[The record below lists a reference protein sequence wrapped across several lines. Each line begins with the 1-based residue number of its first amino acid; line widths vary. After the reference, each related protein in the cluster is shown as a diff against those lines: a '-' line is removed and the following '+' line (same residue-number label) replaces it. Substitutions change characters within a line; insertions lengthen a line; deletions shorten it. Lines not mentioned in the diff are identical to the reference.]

1 MNTIKVRNIDI
12 GAGSPKICVPI
23 VGKNVDEIIS
33 SAEKIGKVG
42 ADLVE
47 WRIDWF
53 DKVDSIDATIEVL
66 GALRKVLDETPILVT
81 FRTSKEGGERAID
94 ADSYVKLNCEI
105 AKSGLADL
113 VDIEVFTGDDYV
125 REVVKVAHEN
135 KVFVVGS
142 NHDFYKTPEE
152 DEIIFRLRKMQ
163 DLGVDIPK
171 IALMPQSKRDVITL
185 LSATEKMYSKYA
197 DRPIVTMSMAGT
209 GAISRLSGE
218 VFGSSITFGAVG
230 KASAPGQVNVEDLR
244 TVLNI
249 ISRSI

>member
-1 MNTIKVRNIDI
+1 MKTIKVRNIEI

-23 VGKNVDEIIS
+23 VGKNIDEIIS
-33 SAEKIGKVG
+33 SAEKINEVG

-66 GALRKVLDETPILVT
+66 GDLRKVLGDTPILVT

-113 VDIEVFTGDDYV
+113 VDIEAFTGDDYV
-125 REVVKVAHEN
+125 REVVKVAHDN
-135 KVFVVGS
+135 NVFVVGS
-142 NHDFYKTPEE
+142 NHDFDKTPEE

-218 VFGSSITFGAVG
+218 VFGSSITFGACG
-230 KASAPGQVNVEDLR
+230 KVSAPGQVNVEDLR